1 MPSSRPDRN
10 ASAYQPGSVRGPQ
23 PRARTGVHD
32 ARGPAGR
39 AVRRA
44 GTLITAALALTGL
57 ALPGLPLASAAASPP
72 PASST
77 AASSTGASSALAAPA
92 PATTHPAT
100 PAWDI

>member
-44 GTLITAALALTGL
+44 GPLITAALALTGL
-57 ALPGLPLASAAASPP
+57 ALTGLPLTSAAASP
-72 PASST
+72 
-77 AASSTGASSALAAPA
+77 ALAAPA

-100 PAWDI
+100 PAWDIVKQVHNGSL